1 MKKYIICILA
11 IFETIFYTFGMVLVS
26 NFTITNKSLIFII
39 NSITLAGISIL
50 IYFLYRF
57 ILNKLKYP
65 LKPNLYYISL
75 FNILFGLL
83 VPVILM
89 IIIPNETFSIL
100 MFTILIATFFYGIL
114 SNLFIS
120 ILNYFF
126 SKN

>member
-11 IFETIFYTFGMVLVS
+11 IFETIIYTFGMVLVS

-39 NSITLAGISIL
+39 NSITLVGISIL

>member
-11 IFETIFYTFGMVLVS
+11 IFETIIYTFGMVLVS
-26 NFTITNKSLIFII
+26 NLTITNKSLIFII
-39 NSITLAGISIL
+39 NSITLIGISIL

-89 IIIPNETFSIL
+89 IIIPNETFNLL